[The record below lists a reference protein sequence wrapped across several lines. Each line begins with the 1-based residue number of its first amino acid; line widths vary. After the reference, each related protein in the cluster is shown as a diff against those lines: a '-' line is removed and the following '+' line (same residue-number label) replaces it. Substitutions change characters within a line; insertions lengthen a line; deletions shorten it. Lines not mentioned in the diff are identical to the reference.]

1 MIGKSIVMALV
12 LLAGALAATSP
23 AMAQS
28 TAPTV
33 FRGVND
39 ADVDTKTKARAG
51 HRSVAV
57 VRGDGVMATG
67 IIGPADSGGVQ
78 VVAGR
83 RLWFVDFDQETL
95 TNCNLE
101 NTIYVGRR
109 VIRCRTREL
118 PDGSLY

>member
-1 MIGKSIVMALV
+1 MIGKSIVMALA
-12 LLAGALAATSP
+12 LLAGALAATSQ
-23 AMAQS
+23 ATAQS

-39 ADVDTKTKARAG
+39 ADTKARAD

-57 VRGDGVMATG
+57 VRGDGIMATG
-67 IIGPADSGGVQ
+67 IIAPADTGGVQ

>member
-1 MIGKSIVMALV
+1 MIGKSIVMALA
-12 LLAGALAATSP
+12 LFAGVSAASLP

-33 FRGVND
+33 FRGVHD
-39 ADVDTKTKARAG
+39 ADADTKTKAQAD

-57 VRGDGVMATG
+57 VRGDGVIATG
-67 IIGPADSGGVQ
+67 IVAPADTGGVQ
-78 VVAGR
+78 VVGGR

-109 VIRCRTREL
+109 VIRCRTRTL